1 MKFKLMSL
9 FAGLVGLT
17 IIAAPLTAQACN
29 GANKDKNNQE
39 SNTSIPTE
47 SSFNVEENSSSVR
60 A

>member
-9 FAGLVGLT
+9 FAGLVSLT
-17 IIAAPLTAQACN
+17 IIAAPLAAQACN
-29 GANKDKNNQE
+29 EANKDKNNQE

-47 SSFNVEENSSSVR
+47 SSFNVENNSSSFR